1 MEKNHPTR
9 KLTVREF
16 FKQFPNEDACLEH
29 VMKVRFGLRHDCA
42 ACGVVGATF
51 HRIANRKK
59 FECAHCGAHVAPCAG
74 TIFHK
79 SSTSLQ
85 VWFYA
90 IYLFS
95 VSRNGVGGMELHR
108 TLGVTRKTG
117 QRMAR
122 QIRILMEKADQV
134 DAGLLRGVVE
144 SDEAYVG
151 GKNTGMGRAAKLD
164 NKVIILGLK
173 ERGGRMVARVIPNTK
188 SETIRA
194 EFHQHISPRAV
205 IHTDEARHYGLV
217 KRDGWEHKFVNH
229 SAEQYVRPDHLTG
242 GPDIHVNGMENF
254 WRNFK
259 SSVRG
264 THIHISKNHAQ
275 KYVNEFVFRANHRQM
290 GNEMFDA
297 LIAAV

>member
-16 FKQFPNEDACLEH
+16 FKQFPSEDACLEH
-29 VMKVRFGLRHDCA
+29 LMKVRFGLRHTCA
-42 ACGVVGATF
+42 ECGVVDATF
-51 HRIANRKK
+51 HRLENRKK
-59 FECAHCGAHVAPCAG
+59 YSCAHCGAHVAPCAG

-85 VWFYA
+85 TWFYG

-95 VSRNGVGGMELHR
+95 VSRNGVSGMELHR
-108 TLGVTRKTG
+108 SLGVTRKTG

-122 QIRILMEKADQV
+122 QIRILMEKADQK
-134 DAGLLRGVVE
+134 DASLLKGVVE

-151 GKNTGMGRAAKLD
+151 GALKGVGYGNYRS

-173 ERGGRMVARVIPNTK
+173 ERGGRMVARVIPDTK

-194 EFHQHISPRAV
+194 EFHKHISPYAS
-205 IHTDEARHYGLV
+205 IHTDEASHYGLV
-217 KRDGWEHKFVNH
+217 KRDKWDHKFVKH
-229 SAEQYVRPDHLTG
+229 AAQQYVRPDHLTG

-259 SSVRG
+259 SSIRG
-264 THIHISKNHAQ
+264 THVHISKQHAQ
-275 KYVNEFVFRANHRQM
+275 KYINEFVFRANNRQM
-290 GNEMFDA
+290 GNAMFDA

>member
-1 MEKNHPTR
+1 MDKNHPTR

-16 FKQFPNEDACLEH
+16 FKQFPNEDVCLEH

-42 ACGVVGATF
+42 ECGVVGATF
-51 HRIANRKK
+51 HRLANRKK
-59 FECAHCGAHVAPCAG
+59 FACAHCGAHVAPCAG

-79 SSTSLQ
+79 SSTPLT

-90 IYLFS
+90 IFLFS

-122 QIRILMEKADQV
+122 QIRILMGKADKV
-134 DAGLLRGVVE
+134 DARKLTGVVE
-144 SDEAYVG
+144 SDEAFVG
-151 GKNTGMGRAAKLD
+151 GELHGIGSGNYRA

-173 ERGGRMVARVIPNTK
+173 EREGRMVARVIPDTTG
-188 SETIRA
+188 ETIRA
-194 EFHQHISPRAV
+194 EFKRHIHKSAI
-205 IHTDEARHYGLV
+205 IHTDEAKHYSLV
-217 KRDGWEHKFVNH
+217 AKEKWTHRYVNH
-229 SAEQYVRPDHLTG
+229 SAKQYVRPDYLYG
-242 GPDIHVNGMENF
+242 GADIHVNGMENF

-259 SSVRG
+259 SSIRG
-264 THIHISKNHAQ
+264 THVHISKGHAQ
-275 KYVNEFVFRANHRQM
+275 KYVDEFTFRANSRRL
-290 GNEMFDA
+290 GNAMFDA

>member
-1 MEKNHPTR
+1 MNKNHPTR

-16 FKQFPNEDACLEH
+16 FKQFPNEDVCLEY
-29 VMKVRFGLRHDCA
+29 VMKVRFGLRHTCA
-42 ACGVVGATF
+42 ACGVVDATF

-59 FECAHCGAHVAPCAG
+59 FECAHCGAHIAPCAG

-95 VSRNGVGGMELHR
+95 VSRNGLSGMELHR

-122 QIRILMEKADQV
+122 QIRILMEKADA
-134 DAGLLRGVVE
+134 AGAKLLKGVVE
-144 SDEAYVG
+144 SDEAFVG
-151 GKNTGMGRAAKLD
+151 GALKGVGPGNYRS

-173 ERGGRMVARVIPNTK
+173 ERGGRLVARVIPDTK
-188 SETIRA
+188 SETIRK
-194 EFHQHISPRAV
+194 EFHKNISPNAS
-205 IHTDEARHYGLV
+205 IHTDEASHYNLV
-217 KRDGWEHKFVNH
+217 KGDKWDHKFVNR
-229 SAEQYVRPDHLTG
+229 SKEQYVRPDHLTG

-259 SSVRG
+259 SSIRG
-264 THIHISKNHAQ
+264 THVHISKRHAQ
-275 KYVNEFVFRANHRQM
+275 KYVDEFTFRANSRHL
-290 GNEMFDA
+290 GNAMFDA

>member
-1 MEKNHPTR
+1 MNKNHPTR
-9 KLTVREF
+9 KLTVTQF
-16 FKQFPNEDACLEH
+16 FKQFPSEDACLEH
-29 VMKVRFGLRHDCA
+29 VMKVRFGLRHTCT
-42 ACGVVGATF
+42 ACGVIDATF
-51 HRIANRKK
+51 HRIADRKK
-59 FECAHCGAHVAPCAG
+59 FSCAHCGAHIAPCAG

-95 VSRNGVGGMELHR
+95 VSRNGVSGMELHR

-122 QIRILMEKADQV
+122 QIRILMGKADSA
-134 DAGLLRGVVE
+134 DARVLTGVVE
-144 SDEAYVG
+144 SDEAFIG
-151 GKNTGMGRAAKLD
+151 GKLKGMGQGNYRS
-164 NKVIILGLK
+164 NKTIILGMK
-173 ERGGRMVARVIPNTK
+173 ERDGRMVARIIEDTK

-194 EFHQHISPRAV
+194 EFHKHISPNAA

-217 KRDGWEHKFVNH
+217 KRDNWEHKFVNH
-229 SAEQYVRPDHLTG
+229 SKEQYVRPDHLTG

-264 THIHISKNHAQ
+264 THVHISKNHAQ
-275 KYVNEFVFRANHRQM
+275 KYVDEFVFRANNVAK
-290 GNEMFDA
+290 GNAMFDA

>member
-1 MEKNHPTR
+1 MDKNHPTR

-16 FKQFPNEDACLEH
+16 FKLFPNEDACLEH
-29 VMKVRFGLRHDCA
+29 VMKVRFGMRHTCE
-42 ACGVVGATF
+42 ACGVIDATF
-51 HRIANRKK
+51 HRIADRKK
-59 FECAHCGAHVAPCAG
+59 FSCAHCGAHIAPCAG

-85 VWFYA
+85 TWFYG

-95 VSRNGVGGMELHR
+95 VSRNGVSGMELHR
-108 TLGVTRKTG
+108 SLGVTRKTG

-122 QIRILMEKADQV
+122 QIRILMEKADQAG
-134 DAGLLRGVVE
+134 AGLLRGVVE
-144 SDEAYVG
+144 SDEAFVG

-173 ERGGRMVARVIPNTK
+173 ERGGRLVARVIPNTK

-259 SSVRG
+259 SSIRG
-264 THIHISKNHAQ
+264 THIHISKGHAQ
-275 KYVNEFVFRANHRQM
+275 KYVNEHVFRANHRHL
-290 GNEMFDA
+290 GNAMFDA